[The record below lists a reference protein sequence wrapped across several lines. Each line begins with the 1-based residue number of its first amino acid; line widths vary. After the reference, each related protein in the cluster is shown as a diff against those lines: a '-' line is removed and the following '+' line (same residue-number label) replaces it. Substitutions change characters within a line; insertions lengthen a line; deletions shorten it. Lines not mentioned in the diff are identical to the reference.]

1 MSVFEYRDDELFV
14 EQVSLSAIAAQHGT
28 PTYVY
33 SRAAIVAAYR
43 EFADAVSEDEQ
54 KVTICY
60 AMKANS
66 TLGILDCLAREG
78 AGFDIVSGGELKRVL
93 AAGGRADS
101 VVFSGVGKSADEISD
116 ALNANVRCFNVESEP
131 ELERLSQIAASQNL
145 VANVS
150 IRVNPN
156 VDAGTHPYISTGLR
170 ENKFGIA
177 HERAIAVYKHA
188 AALPGVKVSG
198 IDCHIGSQI
207 TELAP
212 FLAALDKLIE
222 LIGELSVAG
231 IELDHIDLGGG
242 LGVSYQGETPP
253 ARGELIRAI
262 VDQLQQRMGDKA
274 RQYELFFEFGRSMV
288 ATAGAL
294 LTRVEYLK
302 PTEAKN
308 FAIMDAAM
316 NDLLRPALYQAAH
329 RVLPVIARNG
339 QSLQWDL
346 VGPICES
353 GDWLAKDCALDLQAG
368 DLLAIADAG
377 AYGMVMAS
385 NYNSRGRAA
394 EVIIDNDQ
402 VHVVRERESFEQM
415 VSGERILPS

>member
-1 MSVFEYRDDELFV
+1 MSVFEYRDDKLFV
-14 EQVSLSAIAAQHGT
+14 EQVSLAEIAEKHGT

-43 EFADAVSEDEQ
+43 EFADAVSADEQ

-93 AAGGRADS
+93 AAGGKANTI
-101 VVFSGVGKSADEISD
+101 VFSGVGKSVVEITD
-116 ALNANVRCFNVESEP
+116 ALNAGVRCFNVESEP
-131 ELERLSQIAASQNL
+131 ELERLSQLADSLNVTAS
-145 VANVS
+145 VS
-150 IRVNPN
+150 VRVNPN

-177 HERAIAVYKHA
+177 HERATAVYKHA
-188 AALPGVKVSG
+188 VSLPGIKVSG

-222 LIGELSVAG
+222 LINELSLSG

-242 LGVSYQGETPP
+242 LGVSYQDETPP
-253 ARGELIRAI
+253 ARGDLIRAI
-262 VDQLQQRMGDKA
+262 VDQLHARMGDKA
-274 RQYELFFEFGRSMV
+274 SQYELFFEFGRSMV
-288 ATAGAL
+288 ASAGAL

-302 PTEAKN
+302 PTDAKN

-316 NDLLRPALYQAAH
+316 NDLLRPSLYQAAH
-329 RVLPVIARNG
+329 RVLPALARQG
-339 QSLQWDL
+339 QPLQWDL

-353 GDWLAKDCALDLQAG
+353 GDWLAKDCALDLKA
-368 DLLAIADAG
+368 DDVLAIADAG

-385 NYNSRGRAA
+385 NYNTRARA
-394 EVIIDNDQ
+394 TEVIVDGDQ
-402 VHVVRERESFEQM
+402 IHVVRERESFEQII
-415 VSGERILPS
+415 SGERVLPS